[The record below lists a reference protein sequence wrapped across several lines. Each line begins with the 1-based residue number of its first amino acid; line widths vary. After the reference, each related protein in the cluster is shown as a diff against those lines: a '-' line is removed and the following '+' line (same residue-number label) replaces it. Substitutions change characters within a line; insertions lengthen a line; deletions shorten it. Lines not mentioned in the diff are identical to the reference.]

1 MEGSQAVSAREIIVE
16 QTLPPQIPGVE
27 DPCTI
32 IELALDDPRAFF
44 DTISLT
50 VVISR
55 RADRSDQVGLHRSAR
70 VSGLANQSEFRS
82 VASGQSAAAFANLME
97 SGIRPPVDVVVA
109 QSSIG

>member
-1 MEGSQAVSAREIIVE
+1 VEGSQAVSAREIIVE

-70 VSGLANQSEFRS
+70 VSGLANQSE
-82 VASGQSAAAFANLME
+82 SGQLRPGSRPQLANLME